1 MNYTFPLAMFLTEGL
16 GMREKIVEHKL
27 VSEVKK
33 RGGVCPK
40 WVAPSFGGVPDRLVF
55 LPKGKFGMVEV
66 KAPGGKPRLLQVTRH
81 KMFDGLGFKVHVL
94 DSVEKIGEVLDEI
107 EFT

>member
-1 MNYTFPLAMFLTEGL
+1 
-16 GMREKIVEHKL
+16 MRERFVEQKV

-33 RGGVCPK
+33 RGGICPK
-40 WVAPSFGGVPDRLVF
+40 WVSPSFAGVPDRLVF
-55 LPKGKFGMVEV
+55 FPNGKFGLVEV

-81 KMFDGLGFKVHVL
+81 KMFESLGFKVHVL

>member
-1 MNYTFPLAMFLTEGL
+1 
-16 GMREKIVEHKL
+16 
-27 VSEVKK
+27 
-33 RGGVCPK
+33 
-40 WVAPSFGGVPDRLVF
+40 
-55 LPKGKFGMVEV
+55 MVEV

-81 KMFDGLGFKVHVL
+81 RLFERLGFKVHVL

>member
-1 MNYTFPLAMFLTEGL
+1 
-16 GMREKIVEHKL
+16 MREKVVEKKL

-33 RGGVCPK
+33 RGGICPK
-40 WVAPSFGGVPDRLVF
+40 WVSPSFGGVPDRLVF

-94 DSVEKIGEVLDEI
+94 DSIEKIGEVLDEI

>member
-1 MNYTFPLAMFLTEGL
+1 
-16 GMREKIVEHKL
+16 MREKIVEQKL

-40 WVAPSFGGVPDRLVF
+40 WVSPS
-55 LPKGKFGMVEV
+55 FGMVEV